1 MNDRNIVR
9 MLIGGISLK
18 ITENVFQLEAAKR
31 SHVFLVRTDETFLID
46 TGMPGLS
53 KKILEEIRSLGTC
66 PDDIRMILLTHHDV
80 DHIGNAK
87 QLQEA
92 TGAELWAP
100 SEDIPYIIGEK
111 RRPGVK
117 HLIETIIR
125 PRKSAVSGT
134 YSAGWPYSDIH
145 ILRAPGHTPGHTI
158 FQVRDIVFTGDLF
171 KFIHGRFAL
180 FPGFMNWNQDEV
192 IKSLSMLKNLEF
204 EWLCPSHGSPVH
216 NGPELQDF
224 LSKLK

>member
-1 MNDRNIVR
+1 
-9 MLIGGISLK
+9 MLIGGISLR

-31 SHVFLVRTDETFLID
+31 SHVFLVRTEEAFLID

-53 KKILEEIRSLGTC
+53 EKILEEIRSLGID
-66 PDDIRMILLTHHDV
+66 PGDVRMILLTHHDV

-87 QLQEA
+87 RLQEA
-92 TGAELWAP
+92 TGAKLWAP

-111 RRPGVK
+111 RRHGVK
-117 HLIETIIR
+117 HLIETVVR
-125 PRKSAVSGT
+125 PRKPAVTGI
-134 YSAGWPYSDIH
+134 YSADWPYSDIH
-145 ILRAPGHTPGHTI
+145 VLHAPGHTPGHTI

-171 KFIHGRFAL
+171 KFIHGRFEL
-180 FPGFMNWNQDEV
+180 FPEFMNWNQNEA

-204 EWLCPSHGSPVH
+204 EWLCPSHGSPVR

-224 LSKLK
+224 LSGLK